1 MVARSQVPRWSC
13 AVLRMNAGSLMETPV
28 CYLTYPQSVAGP
40 PWRLETA
47 TYGPFQHRH
56 FEDRASLLAT
66 IEEELSLR
74 HGEASCEGRQST
86 EDLWSKDEDETTVAE
101 AQVQVASFDD
111 HGPRQKDVQ
120 MSATPVQAQK
130 ADKAQK
136 LSRKQRKKIR
146 LESET
151 SVKPQASPKSRAAA
165 SPKAK
170 AAVPSPKMA
179 PEQMDIDVESLDKRK
194 CGGII
199 GSSKLKSKKQ
209 RRKEQ
214 RRSIQVK
221 KTQMKKKGNY

>member
-1 MVARSQVPRWSC
+1 MVKRHVKGGKARKTFGPKTKTKPQ
-13 AVLRMNAGSLMETPV
+13 LRKPKCVIQNAKATSPGGHA
-28 CYLTYPQSVAGP
+28 SV
-40 PWRLETA
+40 
-47 TYGPFQHRH
+47 
-56 FEDRASLLAT
+56 
-66 IEEELSLR
+66 
-74 HGEASCEGRQST
+74 
-86 EDLWSKDEDETTVAE
+86 
-101 AQVQVASFDD
+101 
-111 HGPRQKDVQ
+111 QKDVQ

-179 PEQMDIDVESLDKRK
+179 PEQMDIDVE
-194 CGGII
+194 
-199 GSSKLKSKKQ
+199 KSKKQ